1 MAAGS
6 TLEGMMERQVRLGG
20 ERKQKICDLK
30 FDNMQLAHCMW

>member
-6 TLEGMMERQVRLGG
+6 TLDGMMERQVR
-20 ERKQKICDLK
+20 QKICDLK